1 MKPPS
6 YRDRDFSFGQAML
19 TLRTTIGLTQAG
31 LAEYLGVSRH
41 TVNFWEA
48 GSTYPKVKNLKEL
61 IALGVKHHAFE
72 EGRETE
78 EIRSLWKAAHQKV
91 LLSEE
96 WLATLLAQ
104 SKMQTLLTESSR
116 EETIDRAIAP
126 APPAVGTRMDWGEA
140 LSVTTFYG
148 REWELKVLSEWVI
161 DERCRVISLL
171 GMGGIGKS
179 ALAVTLMHRLAK
191 EFEVVIWR
199 SVRDAPSCEALLDE
213 CIQVLAPQALQEVS
227 VSLERRLSL
236 LLEHL
241 RIRRVLLVLDNLE
254 TLLEEG
260 ESSGHQRPGYEDYGR
275 LLRRIAET
283 KHQSCLL
290 LTSREKPNELVSL
303 EGNRSPVRVL
313 RLSQLRAEACEQL
326 LTEIDVMGSEAERT
340 RLIEFYAGNPLA
352 LKIVARSIIDLFG
365 GEITTFLEQG
375 ALIFGGVRELLNQ
388 QFARL
393 SELEQT
399 VLLWLAI
406 MREPSTIDEL
416 KMVLVRPVSSTRL
429 LEAVEGLYRRSL
441 IERGQKSGSF
451 TLQSVVLEYTTA
463 RLIEEIGEEILQGQ
477 LDRLIEHGLAL
488 AGSREYVR
496 QTQERLLVVP
506 ILAHIRNSYHEQA
519 RVEEQLVGLIIKLR
533 NHTETAQGYG
543 AANLVALLRWLR
555 GDMRGLDLSGLA
567 LRNVYLQGV
576 EMQDTTLSGAL
587 IRDSVF
593 TEAFD
598 ITWSVA
604 ISRSGQYWAA
614 GSRRGEVR
622 VWCEEGK
629 RLHLVWQA
637 HTDTIRALAFS
648 PTGRTLA
655 TGSWD
660 GTIKMWDLESAGL
673 LWTNWSTD
681 NIESLAFA
689 PDGRTIASGGDA
701 ATIQLWDATSG
712 APRHTLLGQS
722 GPVFALAW
730 SPDGRL
736 LASGGTDES
745 IRLWELS
752 GVQSET
758 SVRLLTGHT
767 NWILGLAFAP
777 DGRTLASGSWDA
789 TVKLWDVAG
798 RSLRQTLTGHTDRVR
813 AIAWSPDGRLLAS
826 CGFDQTIWLWD
837 VAQGSYRTA
846 LRGHTAGVYDITFTP
861 DSRTLLSG
869 SEDGTLRVWDM
880 ERGQCVQI
888 KQGYAESL
896 YDVAWRPDGTQLA
909 SAGSNRLVTIWD
921 VNGLTPPRLLRGHR
935 SLVFGVA
942 WSPDGRFL
950 ASCGLDNAIRLWD
963 ATTGE
968 ARQILQDSRHL
979 NTLFYGVEWS
989 PDGTQLAS
997 TSYQRGVQVWEV
1009 ATGTCRWLELR
1020 QPTRVRRVAW
1030 SPDGTHLASCG
1041 DDGSLYLWQA
1051 TDGTARTSLEG
1062 HRGMVMNVAWSPDGT
1077 RLASGGGRGSG
1088 EIFIWDGQS
1097 GERLQSW
1104 SDPNATIYG
1113 LAWNRTGE
1121 VLVSGGS
1128 DGSLG
1133 WWDVQHGKCLMLR
1146 QGHQGAIQSLRES
1159 PDGLSLV
1166 SCGDD
1171 NIIQVWDFES
1181 GEQLQTLRRDRPYD
1195 RLDISGVKGMSDAQ
1209 KATLRALGAIEQ
1221 FG

>member
-1 MKPPS
+1 VKTPA
-6 YRDRDFSFGQAML
+6 YRERDFSFGQAIL
-19 TLRTTIGLTQAG
+19 ALRTAIGLTQAG
-31 LAEYLGVSRH
+31 LAEFLGVSRH

-61 IALGVKHHAFE
+61 IALGVKHRAFE

-78 EIRSLWKAAHQKV
+78 QIRSLWKAARQKV

-104 SKMQTLLTESSR
+104 SKMPPPLTEPTLM
-116 EETIDRAIAP
+116 ETIDKASAP
-126 APPAVGTRMDWGEA
+126 TLPAVRIRVDWGEA
-140 LSVTTFYG
+140 LAVPTFYG
-148 REWELKVLSEWVI
+148 REWELKVLSEWI
-161 DERCRVISLL
+161 LDERCRVISLL

-199 SVRDAPSCEALLDE
+199 SVRDAPSCGALLDE

-241 RIRRVLLVLDNLE
+241 RSRRVLLVMDNLE
-254 TLLEEG
+254 TLLVEG
-260 ESSGHQRPGYEDYGR
+260 ENSGHERPGYEDYGR

-283 KHQSCLL
+283 EHQSCLL

-313 RLSQLRAEACEQL
+313 RLSQLRSEACEQL
-326 LTEIDVMGSEAERT
+326 LTEIEVRGTEAERA
-340 RLIEFYAGNPLA
+340 RLIEFYGGNPLA

-375 ALIFGGVRELLNQ
+375 ALIFGGVRELLNH

-416 KMVLVRPVSSTRL
+416 KMVLVRPVPPVRL
-429 LEAVEGLYRRSL
+429 LEAVERLYRRSL
-441 IERGQKSGSF
+441 LESGQKPGSF
-451 TLQSVVLEYTTA
+451 TLQSVVLEYITA
-463 RLIEEIGEEILQGQ
+463 RLIEETREGILQGQ
-477 LDRLIEHGLAL
+477 LDRLIEHGLTL
-488 AGSREYVR
+488 AGVREYIR
-496 QTQERLLVVP
+496 QTQERLLVIP
-506 ILAHIRNSYHEQA
+506 ILEYIRNSYHEQA
-519 RVEEQLVGLIIKLR
+519 RVEEQLVTLISKLR
-533 NHTETAQGYG
+533 KQPENAQGYG
-543 AANLVALLRWLR
+543 AANLVALLCWLR
-555 GDMRGLDLSGLA
+555 GDMRGFDLSGLA
-567 LRNVYLQGV
+567 LRSVYLQGV
-576 EMQDTTLSGAL
+576 EMQDTTLAGAL

-637 HTDTIRALAFS
+637 HTDTIRTLAFS
-648 PTGRTLA
+648 PNGRTLA
-655 TGSWD
+655 SGSWD
-660 GTIKMWDLESAGL
+660 GTIKMWDLESAEL

-681 NIESLAFA
+681 NIESLAFS
-689 PDGRTIASGGDA
+689 PDGRTIASGGDD
-701 ATIQLWDATSG
+701 ATIQLWDAISG
-712 APRHTLLGQS
+712 ALHQTLLGQS

-736 LASGGTDES
+736 LASGGTAES
-745 IRLWELS
+745 IQLWELS
-752 GVQSET
+752 AVQSET
-758 SVRLLTGHT
+758 SARLLAGHT
-767 NWILGLAFAP
+767 NWVLGLAFAP
-777 DGRTLASGSWDA
+777 DGRTLASGSWDG
-789 TVKLWDVAG
+789 TVKLWNVAG
-798 RSLRQTLTGHTDRVR
+798 GSLRQTLTGHTDRVR

-837 VAQGSYRTA
+837 AHQGSYRTA
-846 LRGHTAGVYDITFTP
+846 LRGHSAGIYDIAFTP
-861 DSRTLLSG
+861 DNRKLLSG
-869 SEDGTLRVWDM
+869 SEDGTIRVWDTA
-880 ERGQCVQI
+880 RGQCVHI

-896 YDVAWRPDGTQLA
+896 YDVAWSPDGTRLA

-921 VNGLTPPRLLRGHR
+921 VQGLTPPRLLRGHR

-968 ARQILQDSRHL
+968 ARQILEDSKHP
-979 NTLFYGVEWS
+979 NTLFYGVAWS

-997 TSYQRGVQVWEV
+997 TSYQQGVRVWEV
-1009 ATGTCRWLELR
+1009 DTGAGRWLELR
-1020 QPTRVRRVAW
+1020 QTTRVRRVAW
-1030 SPDGTHLASCG
+1030 SPDGTQLASCG
-1041 DDGSLYLWQA
+1041 DDGSLYLWQV
-1051 TDGTARTSLEG
+1051 TGGTAQTSLKG
-1062 HRGMVMNVAWSPDGT
+1062 HRGMVMNVAWSPDGK
-1077 RLASGGGRGSG
+1077 RLASGGGRGGG
-1088 EIFIWDGQS
+1088 EIFIWDGQN

-1104 SDPNATIYG
+1104 RDPHATIYG

-1128 DGSLG
+1128 DGRLR
-1133 WWDVQHGKCLMLR
+1133 WWDVQHGQCLKLR

-1159 PDGLSLV
+1159 PDGLRLA

-1181 GEQLQTLRRDRPYD
+1181 GEQLETLRRDRPYD
-1195 RLDISGVKGMSDAQ
+1195 RLDISGVKGISEAQ